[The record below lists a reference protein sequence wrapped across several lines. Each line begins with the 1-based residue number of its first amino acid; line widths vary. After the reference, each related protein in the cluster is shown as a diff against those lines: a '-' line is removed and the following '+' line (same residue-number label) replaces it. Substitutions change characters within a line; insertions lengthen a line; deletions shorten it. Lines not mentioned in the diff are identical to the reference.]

1 MDMMIWRSLNDNDTA
16 MEEFIANST
25 DLSGRPRE
33 EIAVLVGP
41 CAAVVI
47 EPIESYLSDLC

>member
-1 MDMMIWRSLNDNDTA
+1 MMIWRSLNDNDTA